1 MKPLGAADPTAIASY
16 RLIGV
21 LGSGGMGRVY
31 LAQSATGRRL
41 AIKVIRA
48 DLADNPVF
56 RRRFTHEVAAVRAV
70 NPLFTAAVVD
80 ADTEAESPWLATTF
94 IDGPSLEQWVGEHGP
109 LTPEAVLTLAAGL
122 AEALASIHRA
132 GLVHRDLK
140 PGNVLLDDTGPH
152 IIDFG
157 IAQTSDSTRMTTSLV
172 GTPSYMAPERL
183 RGAEAAPPADVFS
196 LGATL
201 AFAATGRRLADGD
214 SMYEQVL
221 QMTAG
226 RFDLSTVPG
235 EVRRLVA
242 RCVSRKARDRP
253 SAAELT
259 RVLSAMPELRVPR
272 PGWYRSTGSL
282 RPVRSE
288 PTTVRLPRRRAIA
301 LGGAIGAVIVG
312 GGAAALF
319 APLSG
324 RTPHASADSR
334 DGAPA
339 PGSVLWQLKS
349 GAAPPS
355 PPPKDDTWSVTARIA
370 VDPAEWA
377 VTSTASSVFA
387 VGTHGERRW
396 AVALAGG
403 PFDVR
408 LWGDGV
414 LVNDAR
420 RVWLLDSGNGRP
432 RFSALD
438 LAGAEARVRG
448 ADPDRVRIRQAAL
461 LPDRAFLD
469 LSGTLVAIDRTG
481 RQLWRAPAP
490 SSGTAQSGTAQ
501 PSFAALATTGTRL
514 VAADRS
520 GSTVRVSAYDAG
532 TGGAAQWSRP
542 YDLPAMPEQQPPPPP
557 PGYGPPPTGY
567 PQPGAPFSG
576 PPPNGDQGFPP
587 PESTQEHSE
596 LRLGKDFLA
605 LRNAQSIQVL
615 RIADGGLVW
624 KDVWTTPVAG
634 IEILGDQLLVA
645 ADTLTARS
653 LATGAS
659 AWQKN
664 LRGARL
670 GTSSDGHSAVAVT
683 DQDISML
690 NASGTAQWRAGLP
703 KAATDGAPDR
713 LTVQGQVGYL
723 TFQPRG
729 PYTLPLDVYVLAVWL
744 GGPA

>member
-1 MKPLGAADPTAIASY
+1 MKSLGAADPTAIASY

-56 RRRFTHEVAAVRAV
+56 RRRFAHEVAAVRAV

-80 ADTEAESPWLATTF
+80 ADTEAEAPWLATTF

-122 AEALASIHRA
+122 AEALASIHHA

-140 PGNVLLDDTGPH
+140 PGNVLLDDSGPH

-157 IAQTSDSTRMTTSLV
+157 IAQTPDSTRMTTSLV

-226 RFDLSTVPG
+226 RFDLSTVPAG
-235 EVRRLVA
+235 VRRMVA

-259 RVLSAMPELRVPR
+259 RVLSAMPELRAPR
-272 PGWYRSTGSL
+272 PGWYRSAGSV
-282 RPVRSE
+282 RPVRPE

-324 RTPHASADSR
+324 RAPHASADSR

-355 PPPKDDTWSVTARIA
+355 PPPQDGTWTVTARIA

-387 VGTHGERRW
+387 VGTRGERRW

-420 RVWLLDSGNGRP
+420 RVWLLDSGTGRP

-438 LAGAEARVRG
+438 LAGAEATVRG
-448 ADPDRVRIRQAAL
+448 VAPDRVRIRQVAL

-469 LSGTLVAIDRTG
+469 LSGTTVAIDRTG
-481 RQLWRAPAP
+481 RQLWRAPALSP
-490 SSGTAQSGTAQ
+490 GTAQ
-501 PSFAALATTGTRL
+501 PSFTALAITGTRL

-532 TGGAAQWSRP
+532 TGGAAQWSHP
-542 YDLPAMPEQQPPPPP
+542 YDLPAMPDQQPPPPP

-567 PQPGAPFSG
+567 PTPGAPFSG
-576 PPPNGDQGFPP
+576 SPRGGDQGLPP
-587 PESTQEHSE
+587 PDSTRERSE

-605 LRNAQSIQVL
+605 LRNSESIQVL
-615 RIADGGLVW
+615 RVADGGLVW
-624 KDVWTTPVAG
+624 KDVWSTPVAG
-634 IEILGDQLLVA
+634 IQIVGDQLLVA

-659 AWQKN
+659 VWQKN

-670 GTSSDGHSAVAVT
+670 GASSDGHSTVAVT

-690 NASGTAQWRAGLP
+690 NASGTAQWRASLP
-703 KAATDGAPDR
+703 RTATDQVPDQ

-723 TFQPRG
+723 TLQPRG
-729 PYTLPLDVYVLAVWL
+729 PHTGSLDVDVLAVWL
-744 GGPA
+744 GGPG